1 MKFSASFLASAFAF
15 FVASA
20 KAAPSIVWD
29 PTITSPVTGTVWT
42 VGTMVNVTWWGELN
56 DLIKTTCT
64 HIFDTERR
72 SITDEPSTVSNAG
85 EIYLAK
91 DNVQMMALSGTFDL
105 AAADGS
111 YAVTVPDVPTGDDY
125 QIILYGDSG
134 NIGPSFVIAV

>member
-42 VGTMVNVTWWGELN
+42 VGTMVNVTW
-56 DLIKTTCT
+56 
-64 HIFDTERR
+64 

-91 DNVQMMALSGTFDL
+91 DKVQMMALSGTFDL

-134 NIGPSFVIAV
+134 NIGPSFVIAA

>member
-42 VGTMVNVTWWGELN
+42 VGTMVNVTW
-56 DLIKTTCT
+56 
-64 HIFDTERR
+64 

-125 QIILYGDSG
+125 QVILYGDSG
-134 NIGPSFVIAV
+134 NIGPSFVIAA